1 MTDVLDPPAEVPDI
15 YRNNWFSVPGDCLAY
30 LVEKVWRQFSYTM
43 DSNQQRM
50 EGDLIMKCVTIILAV
65 ALFLATFATVYS
77 GTPVPL
83 WTSLIMCVMIATLGY
98 TKSYAWATVAA

>member
-1 MTDVLDPPAEVPDI
+1 
-15 YRNNWFSVPGDCLAY
+15 
-30 LVEKVWRQFSYTM
+30 
-43 DSNQQRM
+43 
-50 EGDLIMKCVTIILAV
+50 MKCVTIILAV
-65 ALFLATFATVYS
+65 ALFLAPFATVYS